1 MRRGPLCVL
10 GCYILWG
17 LLPIFWKFLADVES
31 IYVLGCRIVWSAVFT
46 ALLLFFRKGRFS
58 ALRAAL
64 RDRKETLRLAA
75 AGCVICINWGVYIW
89 AVSNGHMIDSS
100 LAYYMNPILAILL
113 GTVVFREKLS
123 RLQWLA
129 VAVTFTG
136 LVITV
141 IRYGQI
147 PWIALVIGGSF
158 ALYGAIKK
166 TVYTDALTSTFAETL
181 MLTPVFLAIMVWMDG
196 RGTGAVGVLQ
206 GWQWLLLPAA
216 GIVTSVPLMLFSK
229 GMQATSMTLAG
240 ILMYINPTLVLLI
253 SVWLYHEEF
262 TTTHA
267 ILFTFVWSGLIL
279 YLLSGFL
286 QKRKKEETSCE

>member
-17 LLPIFWKFLADVES
+17 LLPIFWKFLADVDS

-46 ALLLFFRKGRFS
+46 ALLLLFRKGRFS

-196 RGTGAVGVLQ
+196 RGTGAVGALQ
-206 GWQWLLLPAA
+206 GWQWLLLPVA
-216 GIVTSVPLMLFSK
+216 GIVTSVPLMLFSM
-229 GMQATSMTLAG
+229 GMRTTSMTLSG
-240 ILMYINPTLVLLI
+240 ILMYVNPTLQLLI

-267 ILFTFVWSGLIL
+267 ILFAFVWSGLIL

-286 QKRKKEETSCE
+286 QKRKKEEPSCE